1 MAQWKMMLLAC
12 AAAGAAGCAA
22 GGSRDGD
29 RQEPIRALLS
39 TDAIMFSSFDADG
52 DFSVTMAEA
61 DAGIARELARADA
74 NSDGSI
80 GPIEYQT
87 WANLVLGGSM
97 TPPYRLDFDRNVDN
111 VISAEEFRNELVA
124 RAQGYDTDENG
135 AIARGELVRQVNQAR
150 TVRRA
155 PPLESPQR

>member
-1 MAQWKMMLLAC
+1 MTQWKIVLLAC
-12 AAAGAAGCAA
+12 VAAGAAGCA
-22 GGSRDGD
+22 GSGSRNGD
-29 RQEPIRALLS
+29 RQDPTRALLS
-39 TDAIMFSSFDADG
+39 TDAIMFSDFDADG

-80 GPIEYQT
+80 GPIEYQN

-124 RAQGYDTDENG
+124 RARGYDTDENG
-135 AIARGELVRQVNQAR
+135 SIVRSEFVRQVNQAR

-155 PPLESPQR
+155 PALANPQN